1 MARQPINLGT
11 APDGAGGDVARTA
24 FGKVNDMT
32 AELYA
37 NTTNLQNT
45 KVDTTDPRLGD
56 AREWIAS
63 TVTQAEAEAGT
74 GTTRRAWTAQRVWQA
89 IAAWWAASPM
99 KTKLDSIAANAT
111 ANATDAQLRDRATH
125 TGTQTANTISNFG
138 AAAIGSALAG
148 FTVAASRNAVTAA
161 DTILGGFQKV
171 QKYLNDL
178 GTAAYSNVT
187 STSIDTTVGRVLR
200 TGDGGWMGELPVIA
214 GTNLDDRTLRGWRY
228 WSSVFGHTGTPPTGV
243 TAGMLIT
250 HGING
255 NYVFQEFTELIQ
267 DSGIA
272 RKWRRNCYASLPW
285 SSWNLDLGDDTLES
299 IVSHNIVINGSF
311 NINQRGTPL
320 SPTLSAGQFGY
331 DRWKAG
337 SAGCTYTTTYSV
349 GSVTTINI
357 TSGSLVQLVGAGY
370 QSPGWYT
377 LSWTGT
383 AAARID
389 NGAYSASPISVYLP
403 ATNPVSVEFGPGS
416 VTLVQFCKGNV
427 VTPFKHRLYTEE
439 LLACQR
445 FYQNGLVEFCGNVSA
460 GGTYYIRVP
469 FQTEMRVIPTVV
481 LTNAYNNSFPATVGT
496 VSATMRSFTET
507 RVASATA
514 TPGAF
519 ASSFTASAEL

>member
-11 APDGAGGDVARTA
+11 APTGEDGDNARQA
-24 FGKVNDMT
+24 FERVNQMT
-32 AELYA
+32 AELYGRVDGMESG
-37 NTTNLQNT
+37 
-45 KVDTTDPRLGD
+45 KVSTSDPRLSD
-56 AREWIAS
+56 PREWTAA
-63 TVTQAEAEAGT
+63 TVTQAEAVAGT
-74 GTTRRAWTAQRVWQA
+74 GTTRLAWTVQRVWQA
-89 IAAWWAASPM
+89 VAAWWAASAM
-99 KTKLDSIAANAT
+99 KTKLDSIAPGAT
-111 ANATDAQLRDRATH
+111 ANSTDAQLRDRSTH
-125 TGTQTANTISNFG
+125 TGTQAANTISNFASATRGVTLDGINTNTG
-138 AAAIGSALAG
+138 AIS
-148 FTVAASRNAVTAA
+148 AA
-161 DTILGGFQKV
+161 DTVLSAFGKV
-171 QKYLNDL
+171 L
-178 GTAAYSNVT
+178 T
-187 STSIDTTVGRVLR
+187 SES
-200 TGDGGWMGELPVIA
+200 
-214 GTNLDDRTLRGWRY
+214 
-228 WSSVFGHTGTPPTGV
+228 F
-243 TAGMLIT
+243 
-250 HGING
+250 
-255 NYVFQEFTELIQ
+255 
-267 DSGIA
+267 
-272 RKWRRNCYASLPW
+272 
-285 SSWNLDLGDDTLES
+285 ES

-337 SAGCTYTTTYSV
+337 GSGCTYTTTYSV

-357 TSGSLVQLVGAGY
+357 ASGSLVQLVGAGY

-383 AAARID
+383 ATARID

-416 VTLVQFCKGNV
+416 VTLVQLCKGNV